1 MNDELQHL
9 IDTGADMFLEIIETE
24 WKAIIAK
31 AELGYLD
38 MNTLGETL
46 QNEFAQSLKFFLYS
60 FSDEVKM
67 LCQLEISKKMNEI
80 ITNINNLE
88 KIVEGK

>member
-1 MNDELQHL
+1 MNAELQEL
-9 IDTGADMFLEIIETE
+9 IDTGSAMFLEIIEVE

-38 MNTLGETL
+38 MNTIGETL

-67 LCQLEISKKMNEI
+67 LCQNEISKKLEQVI
-80 ITNINNLE
+80 VDIDNLE
-88 KIVEGK
+88 RIVEGK